1 MKNHPTTNKMLKAY
15 EDIEFLKSDD
25 CRPVRLQLEL
35 LKPDVVMRRENV
47 LSTIVL
53 MGSARQ
59 PSPELAE
66 KEVARARAK
75 LEANP
80 ESDEFRRQLVVA
92 EAMREQ
98 SRYYTVAR
106 DFAELVTRHGQRDG
120 EHHYVITT
128 GGGGGIMEAG
138 NRGAHDAG
146 GKSVGLNISLPF
158 EQVPNAYI
166 SKELCFMFH
175 YFSVRKMHFMMR
187 AKALCAFPGGF
198 GTMDEVFEA
207 LTLIQTRKIERIP
220 IVLFGK
226 DFWEKIIDWQMFVD
240 RGLISPE
247 DIDIFHV
254 CERAAEAWEFIQEFW
269 KNGMEGVHREV

>member
-269 KNGMEGVHREV
+269 TNGMEGVHREV

>member
-1 MKNHPTTNKMLKAY
+1 MENHPGNDKMLKAY

-59 PSPELAE
+59 PSPELADE
-66 KEVARARAK
+66 EVAEARAEV
-75 LEANP
+75 EANP
-80 ESDEFRRQLVVA
+80 ESGEARRRLAVA
-92 EAMREQ
+92 ETMREQ
-98 SRYYTVAR
+98 SQYYTVAR
-106 DFAELVTRHGQRDG
+106 EFAELVTRHGQRDG
-120 EHHYVITT
+120 EYHYVITT

-166 SKELCFMFH
+166 SNELCFMFH

-220 IVLFGK
+220 IVLFSK
-226 DFWEKIIDWQMFVD
+226 DFWEKVIDWQMFVD
-240 RGLISPE
+240 HGLILPE
-247 DIDIFHV
+247 DLDIFHI
-254 CERAAEAWEFIQEFW
+254 CERPEEAWEFIQEFW
-269 KNGMEGVHREV
+269 KNGKEGVHREV